1 MSCSPLEQLVKHD
14 FRLDLLCCLVD
25 GLLATPQLS
34 ARLDK
39 PVTAVAYHVKLLETR
54 DVVVQTGDG
63 KGDDALYVATLD
75 KHPVWVAEAVK
86 EHWKAEAG

>member
-1 MSCSPLEQLVKHD
+1 MSCSPLERLVKHD

-25 GLLATPQLS
+25 GPLVIPQLS

-54 DVVVQTGDG
+54 NVVEQTGDG
-63 KGDDALYVATLD
+63 EGDHALYAATLD
-75 KHPVWVAEAVK
+75 KHPEWVAEAVRD
-86 EHWKAEAG
+86 HRKAEAE